1 MNPFQEKP
9 KSLESCIV
17 DWKTLAGK
25 PYDKHT
31 VDPYTRLRV
40 ILMNGTEFE
49 SVWMGHQFLRHC
61 PDNDL
66 RRELALLRRVEQQQ
80 QKRIAGLKPADE
92 TLLEH
97 TIGYEMLAVDLTAA
111 LAVQEDNQTVKNAL
125 DFALLEDFDHLY
137 RYSNLLEGE
146 RGIDPAELVG
156 SHIEIMPGRPTIS
169 EYRHPFDDIRPP
181 IGPQDSLLTKLNVN
195 IITAAEQQTMNYYM
209 NIGGFYDT
217 DAGRQLYAEIA
228 LIEEQHVSHYGSLK
242 DPNLSW
248 LECLLMHEYTECYLY
263 WSCFEAETDRH
274 IKRLW
279 EELFEQEVA
288 HLHKAAELLQKYEG
302 KDWQQVIPGGE
313 FPALLNMAPSKDY
326 VRQVLCSTRLTS
338 DREGYCDVAALP
350 DDADFFRYQ
359 DQVNH
364 NVNTVRSHTIIK
376 DYIARN
382 GRDYRYQ
389 EKPHPIAA
397 LDDVSRDNTQVGR
410 SKAEAAQHT
419 GG

>member
-1 MNPFQEKP
+1 MNPFEEKP
-9 KSLESCIV
+9 KALDRCIV
-17 DWKTLAGK
+17 DWKTLASR
-25 PYDKHT
+25 PYDKNT

-49 SVWMGHQFLRHC
+49 SVWFGHQFSRHC

-66 RRELALLRRVEQQQ
+66 RRELALIRRIEQQQ

-111 LAVQEDNQTVKNAL
+111 LALQEENPNVKNAL

-137 RYSNLLEGE
+137 RYADLLEGE
-146 RGIDPAELVG
+146 RGVDPVRLVG

-169 EYRHPFDDIRPP
+169 EYRHPYDDIRPA
-181 IGPQDSLLTKLNVN
+181 ITAEDSLLTKLHVN

-209 NIGGFYDT
+209 NVGAFYDT
-217 DAGRQLYAEIA
+217 DAGRQLYSEIA

-242 DPNLSW
+242 DPSPSW

-263 WSCFEAETDRH
+263 YSCFEHETDRQ

-279 EELFEQEVA
+279 EELFEQEVS
-288 HLHKAAELLQKYEG
+288 HLHKAAELLQKYED
-302 KDWQQVIPGGE
+302 KDWQQVIPGGA
-313 FPALLNMAPSKDY
+313 FPELLKMAPSKDY
-326 VRQVLCSTRLTS
+326 VRDVLHSVRLTS
-338 DREGYCDVAALP
+338 DLEGYCDVAELP
-350 DDADFFRYQ
+350 DDARFFRYQ
-359 DQVNH
+359 EQVNH
-364 NVNTVRSHTIIK
+364 NVNAVRSHTVIK

-397 LDDVSRDNTQVGR
+397 LDDVTADNTQVGR
-410 SKAEAAQHT
+410 SKAEAARHA
-419 GG
+419 GN